1 MKAFSL
7 SSKSKSVYYDS
18 AVVGNPAVEELQEV
32 WNYRNLIYQLTRR
45 DILSRYKRS
54 VLGVAWT
61 MLNPLGM
68 MLVLTIA
75 FSQVFRFDTELSYPA
90 YVLSGLIVWNFFSQT
105 TTAAMVNLVWGG
117 GLLHRIYV
125 PRTSFALAAILTG
138 MVNFLF
144 SMIPLV
150 LVMLITRVPFS
161 FTVLLFPIPLLLLAA
176 FSLGV
181 GLMISTIAVYFPD
194 VSEMYAI
201 IMLGWM
207 YLTPIIYPENILPEA
222 YRSLV
227 TGLNPMYY
235 LVKVFRAF
243 VYFGQLPD
251 LSDLLIAAVIAAA
264 VFLAGWIIFTRK
276 AGEFAYRI

>member
-1 MKAFSL
+1 MKTVSAPAR
-7 SSKSKSVYYDS
+7 SKSVYYDS
-18 AVVGNPAVEELQEV
+18 AVAGNPALEELREV

-45 DILSRYKRS
+45 DVLSRYKRS

-90 YVLSGLIVWNFFSQT
+90 YVLSGLVVWNFFSQT

-138 MVNFLF
+138 VVNLLF
-144 SMIPLV
+144 AMIPLL

-161 FTVLLFPIPLLLLAA
+161 FTILLFPVPLLLLAA
-176 FSLGV
+176 FALGV
-181 GLMISTIAVYFPD
+181 GLMISTFAVYFPD

-201 IMLGWM
+201 AILGWM
-207 YLTPIIYPENILPEA
+207 YLTPVIYPESILPDA
-222 YRSLV
+222 YRSLI

-235 LVKVFRAF
+235 MVKLFRTV
-243 VYFGQLPD
+243 VYFGQLPAP
-251 LSDLLIAAVIAAA
+251 SDLLVAALISL
-264 VFLAGWIIFTRK
+264 VFLTAGWIIFTRK
-276 AGEFAYRI
+276 AGEFSYRI